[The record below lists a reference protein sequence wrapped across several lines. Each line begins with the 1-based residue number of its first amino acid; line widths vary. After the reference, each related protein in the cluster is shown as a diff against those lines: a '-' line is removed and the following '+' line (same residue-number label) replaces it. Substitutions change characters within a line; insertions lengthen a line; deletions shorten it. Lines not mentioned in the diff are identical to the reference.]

1 MRSSLRA
8 CPWSAAASVVQPP
21 CAVLQTRV
29 RQLACSRRVLQCVVG
44 AVCCAEAAPACSSL
58 SVKEHVL
65 LQMFCCTHACKQ
77 HVACQSTTGSASTL
91 PIVNM
96 ALARFAAR
104 PVLSS
109 RMPAALDNQHYTTT
123 RRSELLW
130 YRDQHSHVYVRP
142 HAETHKA
149 RNNTSTS
156 TITPPKHMT
165 LAQTAA
171 LLREAQ
177 GLKNNTTPLHH
188 NTQEL
193 TSVVRKA
200 THKFCCVAQLL
211 HAHIHGRPHQETQK
225 ASQKNTSTPE
235 WS

>member
-149 RNNTSTS
+149 
-156 TITPPKHMT
+156 
-165 LAQTAA
+165 
-171 LLREAQ
+171 
-177 GLKNNTTPLHH
+177 
-188 NTQEL
+188 
-193 TSVVRKA
+193 
-200 THKFCCVAQLL
+200 
-211 HAHIHGRPHQETQK
+211 
-225 ASQKNTSTPE
+225 SQKQHKHLNHHAPQAHDTGPNCSSPQGGPGLEKQHHTFTPQHAGANLCGTKSNT
-235 WS
+235 